1 MAKSEPNLN
10 VNSIS
15 RISSGTIIKG
25 EILSP
30 YDIRIDGTFEGKV
43 QTKGRVV
50 VGETAF
56 VKGDIICENIDLW
69 GKVDG
74 NLFVKD
80 TLSLMEKVVFD
91 SAFMFAYSERP
102 GTLASRKY
110 PDDIPYELK
119 TQRLNEIIALQGR
132 MSLKSNEKEIG
143 KTLKVLVEGPSKKN
157 PEELCGR
164 ASSNKMCVFPSRGEK
179 AGDYCTVEVVS
190 VTSATLICTRID

>member
-1 MAKSEPNLN
+1 MAKSESNLN

-56 VKGDIICENIDLW
+56 IKGDIICENIDLW

-80 TLSLMEKVVFD
+80 TLSLMEGCSVNGNLNVRRL
-91 SAFMFAYSERP
+91 SVELGS
-102 GTLASRKY
+102 TLNGNCRMITEAEFNK
-110 PDDIPYELK
+110 
-119 TQRLNEIIALQGR
+119 IAG
-132 MSLKSNEKEIG
+132 
-143 KTLKVLVEGPSKKN
+143 VEAPK
-157 PEELCGR
+157 PE
-164 ASSNKMCVFPSRGEK
+164 AAKPAQK
-179 AGDYCTVEVVS
+179 
-190 VTSATLICTRID
+190 